1 MDDPSLSYSND
12 NPVRNM
18 AGAGGAVVADLAMQV
33 FGLAAVLVPLVLAI
47 RGILC
52 LVGRRAGRA
61 GQRAW
66 IALGGLALA
75 SAALGSLQAPAGW
88 PLPIGLGGIVGDLL
102 LKIPALATGAYPS
115 GAWSW
120 VAAALFAAPALWCT
134 LNGAGLVGASAEPVA
149 LSGRRARRPP
159 TRTRARAAS
168 RSSSARRATGP
179 TACARPPRASRRPCP
194 SSGAARTRSPTA
206 TGMPTCR

>member
-1 MDDPSLSYSND
+1 MASIEARDEGTGSMARPARLGLGVGLVGLALWLATAFATWAVDDPSLSYSND

-33 FGLAAVLVPLVLAI
+33 FGLAAVLIPMVLAI

-75 SAALGSLQAPAGW
+75 SAALGSLEAPAGW

-102 LKIPALATGAYPS
+102 LKIPALATGAYPT

-120 VAAALFAAPALWCT
+120 LAAALFAAPALLCI
-134 LNGAGLVGASAEPVA
+134 LNGAGIVGAPDEPVA
-149 LSGRRARRPP
+149 LSA
-159 TRTRARAAS
+159 
-168 RSSSARRATGP
+168 
-179 TACARPPRASRRPCP
+179 
-194 SSGAARTRSPTA
+194 
-206 TGMPTCR
+206 